1 LSYKIWIVLALVVV
15 VIASP
20 VIYRLFFPGDAPV
33 QEVTPAPLPEDTP
46 EEAPVVVTRE
56 IYDSLRYGITYRD
69 AVDLIGGPETESFTE
84 YDEGVDGF
92 TRPTVTVWYRWLN
105 PDRSSMSL
113 GFISQKLA
121 EKKEERLR

>member
-1 LSYKIWIVLALVVV
+1 MSYKIWIVLALIVV

-20 VIYRLFFPGDAPV
+20 VIYRLFFPGEAPV
-33 QEVTPAPLPEDTP
+33 QETTPVPLPEDTP
-46 EEAPVVVTRE
+46 EVAPVVVTRE
-56 IYDSLRYGITYRD
+56 IYDSLRFGITYRD
-69 AVDLIGGPETESFTE
+69 AVDLIGGSETESFTE

-92 TRPTVTVWYRWLN
+92 TRPTVTVWYRWVN

>member
-1 LSYKIWIVLALVVV
+1 MLALVAV

-20 VIYRLFFPGDAPV
+20 VIYRSFSPEEP
-33 QEVTPAPLPEDTP
+33 PLPEATP
-46 EEAPVVVTRE
+46 ETQAEEIAEEQPVVVTRE
-56 IYDSLRYGITYRD
+56 LYESLRYGLTYQE
-69 AVDLIGGPETESFTE
+69 AVDLIGGPETESYTI

-92 TRPTVTVWYRWLN
+92 TRPTVTVWYKWVN

-113 GFISQKLA
+113 GFISQKLT